1 MHLTNLFTHL
11 RAFTAAAHKL
21 GAHGEFRLGD
31 MRALLRVGDQQAEFL
46 AQYLVRRP
54 DRTLTYSMQFGDD
67 AEGFIGWL
75 PYFNKRWVEAYDKLA
90 FKHFC
95 TRHGLPVPAWSE
107 GRIAPEL
114 GDFVIKSARGS
125 SFGQRMR
132 GPFAAGEAA
141 SPTHAH
147 TLAEGEYAD
156 RFIPGRIGK
165 AWFWNDQLVTLAL
178 REPGSVVGDG
188 HATLAQLVRR
198 QRRSADLTV
207 LTDFFRYR
215 GLAWDQVPAADETVT
230 VDYKYGSPFERYDD
244 ASPDRLAELRGTP
257 LVARLSGWA
266 PLFWHCVP
274 QSIRE
279 GTLYTVDF
287 IDSDT
292 EGLRLLEMNCNPMV
306 PPEAYERILG
316 AAFSGAVAGTD
327 SVQVIASPPSSTEPK
342 EPPLAPPPV
351 QPAQPIPWAPPPA
364 AAVPAP
370 SLQSLGLPRHAG

>member
-1 MHLTNLFTHL
+1 MHLTNLLAHL
-11 RAFTAAAHKL
+11 HAFTAAARKL
-21 GAHGEFRLGD
+21 GAQGEFRLGD
-31 MRALLRVGDQQAEFL
+31 MRALLRVGDQQVEFV

-90 FKHFC
+90 FKQHC
-95 TRHGLPVPAWSE
+95 ARHGLPVPAWSA

-132 GPFAAGEAA
+132 GPFAAGEA
-141 SPTHAH
+141 SLH
-147 TLAEGEYAD
+147 TLADGEYAD

-165 AWFWNDQLVTLAL
+165 AWFWNDQLVALGL

-188 HATLAQLVRR
+188 QATLAQLVRR
-198 QRRSADLTV
+198 QRRSADVTMF
-207 LTDFFRYR
+207 TDFFRYR
-215 GLAWDQVPAADETVT
+215 GLAWDQVPSAGETVT
-230 VDYKYGSPFERYDD
+230 VDYKYGSPFERYED
-244 ASPDRLAELRGTP
+244 ASTDRLAELRGTP
-257 LVARLSGWA
+257 LVAQLSSWA

-274 QSIRE
+274 QGLRD

-287 IDSDT
+287 IDSDAD
-292 EGLRLLEMNCNPMV
+292 GLRLLEMNCNPMV
-306 PPEAYERILG
+306 PPEAYEVILG

-327 SVQVIASPPSSTEPK
+327 SVQVIASPHVPADPQP
-342 EPPLAPPPV
+342 EPPPL
-351 QPAQPIPWAPPPA
+351 QPTPWTPPPA
-364 AAVPAP
+364 PAVPAP
-370 SLQSLGLPRHAG
+370 TFAPPSAPRHTG

>member
-11 RAFTAAAHKL
+11 HAFTAAARKL
-21 GAHGEFRLGD
+21 GAEGEFRLGD
-31 MRALLRVGDQQAEFL
+31 LRALLRAGDRQVEFL

-54 DRTLTYSMQFGDD
+54 DRTLTYAMQFGDD

-90 FKHFC
+90 FKQFC
-95 TRHGLPVPAWSE
+95 ARHGLPVPAWSV
-107 GRIAPEL
+107 GRVAPEL

-141 SPTHAH
+141 SSIQAATPTH

-156 RFIPGRIGK
+156 QFIPGRIGK

-207 LTDFFRYR
+207 RTDFFRYR
-215 GLAWDQVPAADETVT
+215 GLDWDQVPAAGETVT

-257 LVARLSGWA
+257 LVAWLSGWA
-266 PLFWHCVP
+266 PLFWQCVP

-292 EGLRLLEMNCNPMV
+292 QGIRLLEMNCNPMV
-306 PPEAYERILG
+306 PPEAYELILG
-316 AAFSGAVAGTD
+316 AAFSGAVAGAD
-327 SVQVIASPPSSTEPK
+327 SMQLIAAPPSSAESPP
-342 EPPLAPPPV
+342 EPPLL
-351 QPAQPIPWAPPPA
+351 QPMPWTSPPA
-364 AAVPAP
+364 PAVPAP
-370 SLQSLGLPRHAG
+370 SLGMPRHTG